1 MRQVDCC
8 RPHPPFPALATTW
21 GLPVTT
27 PPRRGGEVLGIQ
39 AEDELPGT
47 ARQSAFARQQ
57 FLADHDAV
65 GGGLW

>member
-1 MRQVDCC
+1 MPR
-8 RPHPPFPALATTW
+8 ALGAASRHER
-21 GLPVTT
+21 LH
-27 PPRRGGEVLGIQ
+27 L
-39 AEDELPGT
+39 ADELPGT

>member
-39 AEDELPGT
+39 AEAPRAAT
-47 ARQSAFARQQ
+47 
-57 FLADHDAV
+57 
-65 GGGLW
+65 GGEGVPE